1 MLPNPLLVTAIEQD
15 LVNSLN
21 YDDVIDNFAAL
32 KFRRKVM

>member
-1 MLPNPLLVTAIEQD
+1 MLPNSLLVIAIEQD

-32 KFRRKVM
+32 KSRRKVM